1 MASEK
6 HYFDQVKKLPTE
18 VSLSSVEQFVLQG
31 PPAPSFWKKH
41 VLYHLNS
48 IIMSS
53 IILISLGLFFFLP
66 ESTSPHQAK
75 ALIKSK
81 QNLDMIEVITQTDQ
95 QSRAK
100 LFDDEVP
107 DLKDYLGKP
116 GTQTTSLN
124 SQAKA
129 TELLTVSSSKN
140 SHPKTTADTSI
151 VQAIRMNENTKS
163 STGEYQSYELKLF
176 GDEPTASWNIK
187 VLKAKENGL
196 FVQAYKIKRHKDGSI
211 KKIEFYL
218 KAKSPDGKNYY
229 KSFVTV
235 ESNYF
240 QSLEVKWDYNERLG
254 VDQMVYKINND
265 EWAEVEDVYN
275 SCSKIKISSK

>member
-31 PPAPSFWKKH
+31 PPAPAFWKKH
-41 VLYHLNS
+41 FLHHLNS

-75 ALIKSK
+75 ALIKSE
-81 QNLDMIEVITQTDQ
+81 QNLDMIEVITQIDQ
-95 QSRAK
+95 QSLAEFFDYEMPNIKTSLAK
-100 LFDDEVP
+100 P
-107 DLKDYLGKP
+107 D
-116 GTQTTSLN
+116 TQTAALISLPITQN
-124 SQAKA
+124 GPIVKS
-129 TELLTVSSSKN
+129 TTNLSSKEN
-140 SHPKTTADTSI
+140 SDIAAATVAQEKESKH
-151 VQAIRMNENTKS
+151 S
-163 STGEYQSYELKLF
+163 STGEYQSFELKLF
-176 GDEPTASWNIK
+176 GDEPTSSWNPK
-187 VLKAKENGL
+187 VLQAKENGL
-196 FVQAYKIKRHKDGSI
+196 FVQVYKIKRNKDGSI

-218 KAKSPDGKNYY
+218 KAKSPDGKDYY

-254 VDQMVYKINND
+254 VDQMAYKIND
-265 EWAEVEDVYN
+265 GRWTEVEDVYN
-275 SCSKIKISSK
+275 SCSKMKISSK

>member
-31 PPAPSFWKKH
+31 PPAPSFWKKYFLH
-41 VLYHLNS
+41 HLNS

-75 ALIKSK
+75 ALIKSE
-81 QNLDMIEVITQTDQ
+81 QNLDMIEVITQIDQ
-95 QSRAK
+95 QSLAEFFDYEMPNIKTSLAK
-100 LFDDEVP
+100 P
-107 DLKDYLGKP
+107 D
-116 GTQTTSLN
+116 TQTAALISLPITQN
-124 SQAKA
+124 GPIVKS
-129 TELLTVSSSKN
+129 TTNLSSKEN
-140 SHPKTTADTSI
+140 SDIAAATVAQEKESKH
-151 VQAIRMNENTKS
+151 S
-163 STGEYQSYELKLF
+163 STGEYQSFELKLF
-176 GDEPTASWNIK
+176 GDEPTSSWNPK
-187 VLKAKENGL
+187 VLQAKVNGL
-196 FVQAYKIKRHKDGSI
+196 FVQVYKIKRNKDGSI

-218 KAKSPDGKNYY
+218 KAKSPDGKDYY

-254 VDQMVYKINND
+254 VAQMAYKIND
-265 EWAEVEDVYN
+265 GRWTEVEDVYN
-275 SCSKIKISSK
+275 SCSKMKISSK

>member
-1 MASEK
+1 MESEK

-31 PPAPSFWKKH
+31 PPAPSLWKKH
-41 VLYHLNS
+41 FLHHLNS

-53 IILISLGLFFFLP
+53 IILISLSLFFFLP

-75 ALIKSK
+75 ALIKSE
-81 QNLDMIEVITQTDQ
+81 QNLDMIEVITQIDQ
-95 QSRAK
+95 QSRAEF
-100 LFDDEVP
+100 FDYELPNIKTSLALQD
-107 DLKDYLGKP
+107 
-116 GTQTTSLN
+116 TQTAALMSL
-124 SQAKA
+124 
-129 TELLTVSSSKN
+129 
-140 SHPKTTADTSI
+140 PI
-151 VQAIRMNENTKS
+151 VQNGPRVKSTMNLARQGSSDITAATQAQEKESTHS
-163 STGEYQSYELKLF
+163 STGEYQSFELKLF
-176 GDEPTASWNIK
+176 GDEPTSSWNPK
-187 VLKAKENGL
+187 VLQAKENGL
-196 FVQAYKIKRHKDGSI
+196 FVQVYKIKRNKDGSI

-240 QSLEVKWDYNERLG
+240 NSLEVKWDYNERLG
-254 VDQMVYKINND
+254 VGQMAYKINND
-265 EWAEVEDVYN
+265 EWTEVVDVYN

>member
-41 VLYHLNS
+41 FLHHLNS

-75 ALIKSK
+75 ALIKSE
-81 QNLDMIEVITQTDQ
+81 QNLDMIEVITQVDQ
-95 QSRAK
+95 QLRAEF
-100 LFDDEVP
+100 FDYETPNIKTSFTKP
-107 DLKDYLGKP
+107 D
-116 GTQTTSLN
+116 TQTAALMSLPITQN
-124 SQAKA
+124 GPTGKS
-129 TELLTVSSSKN
+129 TTNLSSKEN
-140 SHPKTTADTSI
+140 SDIAAATVAQEKESKH
-151 VQAIRMNENTKS
+151 S
-163 STGEYQSYELKLF
+163 STGEYQSFELKLF
-176 GDEPTASWNIK
+176 GDEPTSSWNPK
-187 VLKAKENGL
+187 VLLAKKNGL
-196 FVQAYKIKRHKDGSI
+196 FVHVYKIKRHKDGSI

-218 KAKSPDGKNYY
+218 KAKSPDGKDYY

-254 VDQMVYKINND
+254 VDQMAYKINND
-265 EWAEVEDVYN
+265 EWTEAEDVYN